1 MAIGITNFVNI
12 NIEKL
17 QRTIDSGTRPTVV
30 VYEVPSSAIEDLL
43 TGDENP
49 GAGTF
54 EDLILV
60 GASSDYN
67 TFYEPS
73 GEETKRIKDS
83 NVKQYARIFFQ
94 NGGVRLIF
102 TARSLTALSDSEY
115 KKENLQ
121 NIIWVQ
127 YNLDGRPKADYKDGN
142 NPISLKD
149 LIGTGI
155 YSKLLIYRSGSAV
168 SAAGGLPKEIENV
181 KSSVIIKTSDI
192 VGAEM
197 TVAAYLS
204 KMKVYDKVADYDF
217 TEEFG
222 VREDLSNLLDNS
234 IDNPTND
241 RPVVIGFPVNLE
253 MQVGTNKYLNVGGNT
268 FAGTPLV
275 EQFVTTVLT
284 QTLTDKVFDVL
295 STKLVGQR
303 GLAAIRTAISAEL
316 DRYVNSGFLTTDKVW
331 ASNDLIIDNPLNP
344 GHPETIITKNTPL
357 ASGYYIHLFKL
368 SLDRQAAYAFILLPT
383 VKGIRYIK
391 IDGRTM

>member
-17 QRTIDSGTRPTVV
+17 QRVIDSGTRPTVV
-30 VYEVPSSAIEDLL
+30 VYEVPRDAIEGLL
-43 TGDENP
+43 TGDEGP

-54 EDLILV
+54 KDLILV

-67 TFYEPS
+67 TFYEQE
-73 GEETKRIKDS
+73 GIATRRIKDDPKGKP
-83 NVKQYARIFFQ
+83 VQQYARIFFR

-102 TARSLTALSDSEY
+102 TARPLSALSDSEY

-127 YNLDGRPKADYKDGN
+127 YNLDGMPKADYKDGN
-142 NPISLKD
+142 NPISLKN

-155 YSKLLIYRSGSAV
+155 YSKLLIYRTGSD
-168 SAAGGLPKEIENV
+168 AGDLPKELENV
-181 KSSVIIKTSDI
+181 DSSVIIKTSDI

-222 VREDLSNLLDNS
+222 VQEDLSNLLDDPIN
-234 IDNPTND
+234 NK
-241 RPVVIGFPVNLE
+241 PVVINLRRNLE

-268 FAGTPLV
+268 LAGTSLV
-275 EQFVTTVLT
+275 EQFVTIVLT

-331 ASNDLIIDNPLNP
+331 TSDDLIIDNPLNP

>member
-30 VYEVPSSAIEDLL
+30 VYEVPSDAIEDLL

-73 GEETKRIKDS
+73 GEETKRIKNDAKGEG
-83 NVKQYARIFFQ
+83 VRQYARIFFQ

-102 TARSLTALSDSEY
+102 TARSLTALSDPEY

-127 YNLDGRPKADYKDGN
+127 YNLDGRPKADYKDGH
-142 NPISLKD
+142 NPISLKN

-155 YSKLLIYRSGSAV
+155 YSKLLIYRSGSAIDV
-168 SAAGGLPKEIENV
+168 LPGEIENI

-222 VREDLSNLLDNS
+222 VQEDLSNLLDDPINDDPVA
-234 IDNPTND
+234 ID
-241 RPVVIGFPVNLE
+241 FPVNLE

-268 FAGTPLV
+268 LAKTPLA
-275 EQFVTTVLT
+275 EQFVTIVLT

-331 ASNDLIIDNPLNP
+331 TSNDLIVDNPFNP

>member
-17 QRTIDSGTRPTVV
+17 QRAIDSGTRPTVV
-30 VYEVPSSAIEDLL
+30 VYEVPRGAIEGLL

-73 GEETKRIKDS
+73 GEETKRIKDL
-83 NVKQYARIFFQ
+83 NVEQYARIFFQ

-102 TARSLTALSDSEY
+102 TARPLTALSDPEY

-127 YNLDGRPKADYKDGN
+127 YNLNGKPKAGYKDGN
-142 NPISLKD
+142 NPIPLKN

-155 YSKLLIYRSGSAV
+155 YSKLLIYRSGSA
-168 SAAGGLPKEIENV
+168 ADNLPEEFENV
-181 KSSVIIKTSDI
+181 KSSVIIKTSGI

-222 VREDLSNLLDNS
+222 VQEDLSNLLDDP
-234 IDNPTND
+234 IND
-241 RPVVIGFPVNLE
+241 DPVVINFSGNLE

-268 FAGTPLV
+268 LAGTPLV
-275 EQFVTTVLT
+275 EQFVTIVLT

-331 ASNDLIIDNPLNP
+331 TSDDLIIDNPLNP

>member
-17 QRTIDSGTRPTVV
+17 QRAIDSGTRPTVV
-30 VYEVPSSAIEDLL
+30 VYEVPSGAIEGLL
-43 TGDENP
+43 TGDEDP

-102 TARSLTALSDSEY
+102 TARLLTALSDSEY

-127 YNLDGRPKADYKDGN
+127 YNLDGKPKANYKDGH

-155 YSKLLIYRSGSAV
+155 YSKLLIYRSGSATSV
-168 SAAGGLPKEIENV
+168 AGGLPEEIGNV

-222 VREDLSNLLDNS
+222 VREDLSNLLDDP
-234 IDNPTND
+234 IND
-241 RPVVIGFPVNLE
+241 DPVVINFPVNLE

-268 FAGTPLV
+268 LAGTPLV
-275 EQFVTTVLT
+275 EQFVTIVLT

-331 ASNDLIIDNPLNP
+331 TSNDLIIDNPLNP

>member
-17 QRTIDSGTRPTVV
+17 QQVVDSGTRPTVV
-30 VYEVPSSAIEDLL
+30 VYEVPGGNDGAITDLS
-43 TGDENP
+43 TPTEEGFGN
-49 GAGTF
+49 F
-54 EDLILV
+54 KDLILV
-60 GASSDYN
+60 GASSDYS
-67 TFYEPS
+67 TFYEPN
-73 GEETKRIKDS
+73 GKETKRIKD
-83 NVKQYARIFFQ
+83 NAGGKDVRQYARIFFQ

-102 TARSLTALSDSEY
+102 TARPLTALSDSEY

-127 YNLDGRPKADYKDGN
+127 YNSDGKDAEPKADN
-142 NPISLKD
+142 NLKD

-155 YSKLLIYRSGSAV
+155 YSKLLIYRSGSV
-168 SAAGGLPKEIENV
+168 AGDLPEEIKNV

-222 VREDLSNLLDNS
+222 VPEDLSNLLDDP
-234 IDNPTND
+234 IND
-241 RPVVIGFPVNLE
+241 GSVVIGFPGNLE

-268 FAGTPLV
+268 LAGTPLV
-275 EQFVTTVLT
+275 EQFVTIVLT

-295 STKLVGQR
+295 STKLAGQR

-331 ASNDLIIDNPLNP
+331 TSNDLIIDNPLNP

-368 SLDRQAAYAFILLPT
+368 GSDGQSAYAFILLPT
-383 VKGIRYIK
+383 IKGIRYIK